1 MSISSTVA
9 TLARALASRVEDPA
23 LAAHVATLAEMPRY
37 VADARLD
44 LWEEAVMPLRSGAGQ
59 GPAHA
64 AALAIFELGRFN
76 LYGEIEE
83 ETTLEYYA
91 DAVKAMHA
99 AGATP
104 PSERPDFTDW

>member
-44 LWEEAVMPLRSGAGQ
+44 LWEEALMQQDRRRVAPV
-59 GPAHA
+59 
-64 AALAIFELGRFN
+64 AIN
-76 LYGEIEE
+76 SS
-83 ETTLEYYA
+83 TNA
-91 DAVKAMHA
+91 
-99 AGATP
+99 
-104 PSERPDFTDW
+104 